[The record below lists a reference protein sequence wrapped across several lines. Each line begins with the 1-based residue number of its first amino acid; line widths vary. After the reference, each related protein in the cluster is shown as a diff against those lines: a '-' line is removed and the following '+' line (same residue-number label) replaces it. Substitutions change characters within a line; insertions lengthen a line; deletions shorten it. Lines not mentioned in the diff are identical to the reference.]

1 MLLFVGQGFSRERDN
16 KAHFKFY
23 MKKDLL
29 VINRM
34 MLKML
39 GFGG

>member
-1 MLLFVGQGFSRERDN
+1 
-16 KAHFKFY
+16 

-29 VINRM
+29 VIDRM

-39 GFGG
+39 GFGGWMTGSGPAEISRWFGA